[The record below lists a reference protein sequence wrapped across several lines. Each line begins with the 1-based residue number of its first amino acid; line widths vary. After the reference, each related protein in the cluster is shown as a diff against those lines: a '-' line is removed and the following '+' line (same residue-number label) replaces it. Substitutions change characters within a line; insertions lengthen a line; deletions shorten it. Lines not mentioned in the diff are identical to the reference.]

1 MTTADVEVTVAG
13 GVQTLRLMRAGK
25 KNALTVAMYEALAG
39 ALIAGDRLDD
49 VRCSVILG
57 SGGIFSAG
65 NDIGEFL
72 ANAKAGGKTAG
83 DATGKGAES
92 FIRALPTIEKP
103 IIAGVDGPAV
113 GIGTTLLLHCD
124 LVYASPTASFTTPF
138 LDLGLV
144 PEAASSLLAP
154 ERMGHARAFELLVLG
169 ETFSAERA
177 LCAGIVNAV
186 VPAAELETKVATVAA
201 KLAARPPEAVLI
213 SKRLMRG
220 RARPDVLART
230 DEELIAFK
238 QRLASPEA
246 LEAFQAFLE
255 KRPPDFAKLSRH
267 AKLSGKG

>member
-1 MTTADVEVTVAG
+1 MSDTGMTADIEHGVSG
-13 GVQTLRLMRAGK
+13 GVQTLRLARSAK
-25 KNALTVAMYEALAG
+25 KNALTVAMYEALAD
-39 ALIAGDRLDD
+39 ALKSGDARDD

-72 ANAKAGGKTAG
+72 ANAKAGGRTTG
-83 DATGKGAES
+83 DTTGKGAES
-92 FIRALPTIEKP
+92 FIRALPTIAKP

-124 LVYASPTASFTTPF
+124 LVYATPTSSFTTPF

-144 PEAASSLLAP
+144 PEAASSLLIP
-154 ERMGHARAFELLVLG
+154 ERMGHARAFEMLVLG

-177 LCAGIVNAV
+177 LAAGLVNAI
-186 VPAAELETKVATVAA
+186 VPAAELEAKVQAVAK

-220 RARPDVLART
+220 QARPDVLART
-230 DEELIAFK
+230 EEELIAFK

-255 KRPPDFAKLSRH
+255 KRPPDFSKVARRMS
-267 AKLSGKG
+267 

>member
-1 MTTADVEVTVAG
+1 MTMDIEVGVSG
-13 GVQTLRLMRAGK
+13 GVQTLRLARAAK
-25 KNALTVAMYEALAG
+25 KNALTVAMYEALAD
-39 ALIAGDRLDD
+39 ALHDGDKRDD

-72 ANAKAGGKTAG
+72 ANARAGGRTAG
-83 DATGKGAES
+83 DASGRGAES
-92 FIRALPTIEKP
+92 FIRTLPIIQKP

-124 LVYASPTASFTTPF
+124 LVYATPGATFTTPF

-144 PEAASSLLAP
+144 PEAASSLLIP
-154 ERMGHARAFELLVLG
+154 ERMGHARAFEMLVLG
-169 ETFSAERA
+169 ETFDVDRA
-177 LCAGIVNAV
+177 LTAGLINAV
-186 VPAAELETKVATVAA
+186 VGVAELEAKVQAVAQR
-201 KLAARPPEAVLI
+201 LASRPPEAVLI

-220 RARPDVLART
+220 QARPDVLART

-255 KRPPDFAKLSRH
+255 KRPPDFSKLQRP
-267 AKLSGKG
+267 G